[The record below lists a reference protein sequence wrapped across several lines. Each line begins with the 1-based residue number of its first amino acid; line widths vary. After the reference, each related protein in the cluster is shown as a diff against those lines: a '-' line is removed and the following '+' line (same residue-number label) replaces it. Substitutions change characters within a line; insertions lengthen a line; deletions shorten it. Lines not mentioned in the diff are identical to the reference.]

1 MLFNSFQ
8 YFLIFL
14 PASVALYYS
23 TLYFLGQLPSKVILI
38 TASLFFYGFWN
49 YTYLPLLITSII
61 VNYAIGI
68 ILLKNQTKNSNN
80 ILYFIFGIAF
90 NLCLLAYFKYTAFIL
105 ENINS
110 LANSNIKIP
119 EITLP
124 LAISFFTFQQ
134 IIYLVDTYKGAT
146 KERNFINYSLFVSF
160 FPQLIAG
167 PIVRHRQIIP
177 QFMSKINARVCM
189 GSIKS
194 GIGIFILGLFKK
206 IVIADS
212 FGNWAEIGFQNA
224 YTLNILEAW
233 MAAISFSLQIYFD
246 FSGYV
251 DMAVGSALLLN
262 IRLPINFD
270 SPYSALNI
278 REFWR
283 KWHITLG
290 NFFRENVYIPLG
302 GNKKGTLIECRN
314 LLFTF
319 GLVGLWHGANWTF
332 VVWGAVHGIAV
343 VFNLLWR
350 KLNWEVHK
358 VVAWFLTFLFVCVSW
373 VFFKSS
379 NLSIA
384 IEMIFNMVNFSEL
397 SVMTWE
403 VFNKSEKLVFSLIV
417 IPSIL
422 LSVIGKNTN
431 HFMDKFDFNHKN
443 ITMLFLAVI
452 SLVLFSIGGN
462 APESFIY
469 SAF

>member
-8 YFLIFL
+8 YFLVFL
-14 PASVALYYS
+14 PASVALYYL
-23 TLYFLGQLPSKVILI
+23 TLYFLGQLPSKIILI
-38 TASLFFYGFWN
+38 AASLFFYGFWN

-167 PIVRHRQIIP
+167 PIVHHKQIIP
-177 QFMSKINARVCM
+177 QFISKINARECM
-189 GSIKS
+189 DSIKS

-302 GNKKGTLIECRN
+302 GNKQGPLIECRN

-358 VVAWFLTFLFVCVSW
+358 VVAWFLTFLFVCMSW
-373 VFFKSS
+373 VFFKSN
-379 NLSIA
+379 NLNIA
-384 IEMIFNMVNFSEL
+384 VEMIFNMVNFSEL

-431 HFMDKFDFNHKN
+431 HFMDKFNFNYKN

-469 SAF
+469 FEF

>member
-14 PASVALYYS
+14 PASVALYYL

-194 GIGIFILGLFKK
+194 GIGIFTLGLFKK

-302 GNKKGTLIECRN
+302 GNKQGPLIECRN

>member
-14 PASVALYYS
+14 PASVALYYL

-167 PIVRHRQIIP
+167 PIVHHKQIIP
-177 QFMSKINARVCM
+177 QFISKINARVCM
-189 GSIKS
+189 DSIKS

-270 SPYSALNI
+270 SPYSSLNV

-350 KLNWEVHK
+350 KLNWEIHK
-358 VVAWFLTFLFVCVSW
+358 FVAWFLTFLFVCMSW
-373 VFFKSS
+373 VFFKSN

-384 IEMIFNMVNFSEL
+384 VEMICNMVNFNNL
-397 SVMTWE
+397 SAMVWE
-403 VFNKSEKLVFSLIV
+403 VFSKSEKLGFSLIV
-417 IPSIL
+417 IPSIV

-431 HFMDKFDFNHKN
+431 HFMGKFEFDSKN
-443 ITMLFLAVI
+443 ITMLFLAVV
-452 SLVLFSIGGN
+452 SLILFSIGGN
-462 APESFIY
+462 APDSFIY
-469 SAF
+469 FDF

>member
-14 PASVALYYS
+14 PASVALYYL

-80 ILYFIFGIAF
+80 MLYFIFGIAF

-167 PIVRHRQIIP
+167 PIVHHKQIIP
-177 QFMSKINARVCM
+177 QFISKINARVCVD
-189 GSIKS
+189 SIKT

-270 SPYSALNI
+270 SPYSSLNV

-302 GNKKGTLIECRN
+302 GNKRGTLIECRN

-350 KLNWEVHK
+350 KLNWEIYK
-358 VVAWFLTFLFVCVSW
+358 FLAWILTFLFLCMSW
-373 VFFKSS
+373 VFFKSN

-384 IEMIFNMVNFSEL
+384 VEMICNMVNL
-397 SVMTWE
+397 T
-403 VFNKSEKLVFSLIV
+403 
-417 IPSIL
+417 
-422 LSVIGKNTN
+422 
-431 HFMDKFDFNHKN
+431 
-443 ITMLFLAVI
+443 
-452 SLVLFSIGGN
+452 
-462 APESFIY
+462 
-469 SAF
+469 

>member
-14 PASVALYYS
+14 PASVALYYL
-23 TLYFLGQLPSKVILI
+23 TLYFLGQLPSKIILI
-38 TASLFFYGFWN
+38 AASLFFYGFWN
-49 YTYLPLLITSII
+49 YTYLPLLIASII
-61 VNYAIGI
+61 VNYAIGF

-167 PIVRHRQIIP
+167 PIVRHKQIIP
-177 QFMSKINARVCM
+177 QFISKINAKECM
-189 GSIKS
+189 NSIKS
-194 GIGIFILGLFKK
+194 GIAIFTLGLFKK

-224 YTLNILEAW
+224 YTLNTLEAW

-251 DMAVGSALLLN
+251 DMAIGSALLLN

-270 SPYSALNI
+270 SPYSAVNV

-302 GNKKGTLIECRN
+302 GNKKGTLI
-314 LLFTF
+314 
-319 GLVGLWHGANWTF
+319 
-332 VVWGAVHGIAV
+332 
-343 VFNLLWR
+343 
-350 KLNWEVHK
+350 
-358 VVAWFLTFLFVCVSW
+358 
-373 VFFKSS
+373 
-379 NLSIA
+379 
-384 IEMIFNMVNFSEL
+384 
-397 SVMTWE
+397 
-403 VFNKSEKLVFSLIV
+403 
-417 IPSIL
+417 
-422 LSVIGKNTN
+422 
-431 HFMDKFDFNHKN
+431 
-443 ITMLFLAVI
+443 
-452 SLVLFSIGGN
+452 
-462 APESFIY
+462 
-469 SAF
+469 

>member
-1 MLFNSFQ
+1 M
-8 YFLIFL
+8 
-14 PASVALYYS
+14 
-23 TLYFLGQLPSKVILI
+23 
-38 TASLFFYGFWN
+38 
-49 YTYLPLLITSII
+49 
-61 VNYAIGI
+61 
-68 ILLKNQTKNSNN
+68 
-80 ILYFIFGIAF
+80 
-90 NLCLLAYFKYTAFIL
+90 
-105 ENINS
+105 
-110 LANSNIKIP
+110 
-119 EITLP
+119 
-124 LAISFFTFQQ
+124 
-134 IIYLVDTYKGAT
+134 D
-146 KERNFINYSLFVSF
+146 
-160 FPQLIAG
+160 
-167 PIVRHRQIIP
+167 
-177 QFMSKINARVCM
+177 
-189 GSIKS
+189 SIKS

-270 SPYSALNI
+270 SPYSSLNV

-290 NFFRENVYIPLG
+290 SFFRENVYIPLG
-302 GNKKGTLIECRN
+302 GNKKGTLIECMN

-350 KLNWEVHK
+350 KLNWEIYK
-358 VVAWFLTFLFVCVSW
+358 FLAWILTFLFVCMSW
-373 VFFKSS
+373 VFFKSN

-384 IEMIFNMVNFSEL
+384 VEMICNMVNFNNL
-397 SVMTWE
+397 SAMTWE
-403 VFNKSEKLVFSLIV
+403 VFTKSEKLGFSLIV
-417 IPSIL
+417 IPSIV

-431 HFMDKFDFNHKN
+431 HFMGKFEFDSKN
-443 ITMLFLAVI
+443 ITMLFLAVV
-452 SLVLFSIGGN
+452 SLILFSIGGN
-462 APESFIY
+462 APDSFIY
-469 SAF
+469 FDF

>member
-14 PASVALYYS
+14 PASVALYYL

-167 PIVRHRQIIP
+167 PIVHHKQIIP
-177 QFMSKINARVCM
+177 QFISKINARVCM
-189 GSIKS
+189 DSIKS

-270 SPYSALNI
+270 SPYSALNV

-319 GLVGLWHGANWTF
+319 GLVGLWHGASWTF
-332 VVWGAVHGIAV
+332 VVWGTVHGIAV

-350 KLNWEVHK
+350 QLNWEVHK
-358 VVAWFLTFLFVCVSW
+358 FVAWFLTFLFVCMSW

-384 IEMIFNMVNFSEL
+384 VEMILNMVNFSEL
-397 SVMTWE
+397 RVMTWE
-403 VFNKSEKLVFSLIV
+403 VFTKNEKLVFSLIV
-417 IPSIL
+417 IPSII

-431 HFMDKFDFNHKN
+431 HFMDSFDFDLKN
-443 ITMLFLAVI
+443 ITMLFLVVI
-452 SLVLFSIGGN
+452 SLILFSIGGN

>member
-14 PASVALYYS
+14 PASVALYYL

-38 TASLFFYGFWN
+38 TASLFFYGFWD

-167 PIVRHRQIIP
+167 PIVHHKQIIP
-177 QFMSKINARVCM
+177 QFISKINARVCVD
-189 GSIKS
+189 SIKT

-270 SPYSALNI
+270 SPYSSLNV

-350 KLNWEVHK
+350 KLNWEIYK
-358 VVAWFLTFLFVCVSW
+358 FLAWILTFLFVCMSW
-373 VFFKSS
+373 VFFKSN

-384 IEMIFNMVNFSEL
+384 VEMICNMVNFNNL
-397 SVMTWE
+397 SAMTWE
-403 VFNKSEKLVFSLIV
+403 VFTKSEKLGFSLIV
-417 IPSIL
+417 IPSIV

-431 HFMDKFDFNHKN
+431 HFMGKFEFDSKN
-443 ITMLFLAVI
+443 ITMLFLAVV
-452 SLVLFSIGGN
+452 SLILFSIGGN
-462 APESFIY
+462 APDSFIY
-469 SAF
+469 FDF

>member
-14 PASVALYYS
+14 PASVALYYL

-167 PIVRHRQIIP
+167 PIVHHKQIIP
-177 QFMSKINARVCM
+177 QFISKINARVCM
-189 GSIKS
+189 DSIKS

-270 SPYSALNI
+270 SPYSSLNV

-350 KLNWEVHK
+350 TLNWK
-358 VVAWFLTFLFVCVSW
+358 IYKFLAWILTFLFVCMSW
-373 VFFKSS
+373 VFFKSN

-384 IEMIFNMVNFSEL
+384 VEMICNMVNFNNL
-397 SVMTWE
+397 STMTWE
-403 VFNKSEKLVFSLIV
+403 VFTKSEKLGFSLIV
-417 IPSIL
+417 IPSIV

-431 HFMDKFDFNHKN
+431 HFMGNFEFDSKN
-443 ITMLFLAVI
+443 ITMLFLAVV
-452 SLVLFSIGGN
+452 SLILFSIGGN
-462 APESFIY
+462 APDSFIY
-469 SAF
+469 FDF

>member
-8 YFLIFL
+8 YFLMFL
-14 PASVALYYS
+14 PASVALYYL
-23 TLYFLGQLPSKVILI
+23 TFYFLGQLSSKVFLI
-38 TASLFFYGFWN
+38 AASLFFYGFWDHA
-49 YTYLPLLITSII
+49 YLPLLIASII
-61 VNYAIGI
+61 TNYAIGV
-68 ILLKNQTKNSNN
+68 ILLKNQTN
-80 ILYFIFGIAF
+80 IFKKFLYFVLGVVF
-90 NLCLLAYFKYTAFIL
+90 NLCLLGYFKYTAFIL
-105 ENINS
+105 KNINS
-110 LANSNIKIP
+110 LVNFNIKIP
-119 EITLP
+119 EVTLP

-134 IIYLVDTYKGAT
+134 VMYLVDTYKGVI

-167 PIVRHRQIIP
+167 PIVHYKQIIP
-177 QFMSKINARVCM
+177 QFISKINFKEYLN
-189 GSIKS
+189 SIKC

-224 YTLNILEAW
+224 YNVNIVEAW
-233 MAAISFSLQIYFD
+233 MATISFSLQIYFD

-251 DMAVGSALLLN
+251 DMAVGSALLLS

-270 SPYSALNI
+270 SPYAALNV

-314 LLFTF
+314 LIFTF

-332 VVWGAVHGIAV
+332 VVWGIVHGIAV
-343 VFNLLWR
+343 GFNLLWR
-350 KLNWEVHK
+350 RLNWEIHK
-358 VVAWFLTFLFVCVSW
+358 FLAWFFTFLFVCMSW

-379 NLSIA
+379 NLNIA
-384 IEMIFNMVNFSEL
+384 VEMILNMVDFSEL

-403 VFNKSEKLVFSLIV
+403 VFTKSEKLLFSLIV

-431 HFMDKFDFNHKN
+431 HFINKFDFTYKN
-443 ITMLFLAVI
+443 TTMLFLAAV